1 MQADLRGWVPTIPSS
16 AHERGPEG
24 KEQPLPPEMT
34 GCTSCQEA
42 WPRTSPASWPCELLV
57 PQLLPA
63 SSRRVGP
70 PAGHYMTLA
79 LCRIKGEG
87 NIVHNS
93 QNISEG
99 LRLEQ
104 RRKSQGPGRLA

>member
-1 MQADLRGWVPTIPSS
+1 
-16 AHERGPEG
+16 
-24 KEQPLPPEMT
+24 
-34 GCTSCQEA
+34 
-42 WPRTSPASWPCELLV
+42 
-57 PQLLPA
+57 
-63 SSRRVGP
+63 
-70 PAGHYMTLA
+70 MTLA

-99 LRLEQ
+99 LRPEQ